1 VLPCIGLRQEV
12 CLNNLLHKECRT
24 TVYTRTLFG
33 KEGLRNIKDARE
45 GDRQRNRT
53 LADAPPTSGEAV
65 LEEPELAA
73 SAQPQ
78 AVVSS
83 PAIAFTL
90 PLPLPP
96 VTNELRRLGVNKIS
110 RLEFGP
116 SVERYEHNRPGET
129 IHLDIKKLGRIGVV
143 GHRITGERSQRK
155 CKPLRRPPLPPV
167 PCSGSQAGLKG
178 MA

>member
-1 VLPCIGLRQEV
+1 LINKVREQGISV
-12 CLNNLLHKECRT
+12 KEAAAQQGISCSTAYKWLER
-24 TVYTRTLFG
+24 Y
-33 KEGLRNIKDARE
+33 KE
-45 GDRQRNRT
+45 
-53 LADAPPTSGEAV
+53 SGEAV